1 MDLKTVLHVTAH
13 LGGGVGKVLS
23 GISSYASQT
32 NSSYQHKIILLEQP
46 EKQNFLLLCKQHGID
61 VHVALEPESLLRSF
75 EEADIV
81 QLEWW
86 HHPVLARLLAYFPS
100 APVRTVVWS
109 HISGCNYP
117 QLPVAF
123 LQKPDAFVFSSA
135 YSYENPLW
143 SEQERELARVQAA
156 MVNSSGGFEYIHPRE
171 ATVKN
176 HGFCIGYIGTQ
187 HFSKLHPAFVRYCQA
202 VGDIP
207 EVKFVLV
214 GDPANQEALAAQ
226 FAAAGMGKQT
236 EFVDYVDDVS
246 GQLARFD
253 VFGYILNPSHYG
265 TTENILLEAMAAGL
279 PVVCLRQCAEQFLI
293 EHNKTGLLVSSI
305 EEYAAAI
312 GYLYR
317 HSEERARLGE
327 NARQFVLTHFSVQQ
341 TVEKLNAVYDKVME
355 VNKKIQDFSAVFGTD
370 PFAWFLAGLPPAAKC
385 WVNKCLAEGQAVS
398 MEQAKA
404 ELGDLFYI
412 LYGETKSS
420 LRHYYKVYPD
430 DGRLQ
435 KLVAL
440 LGRV

>member
-23 GISSYASQT
+23 GICSYAAQT
-32 NSSYQHKIILLEQP
+32 MSCYQHKIILLEQP
-46 EKQNFLLLCKQHGID
+46 KKQNFLLLCKRHGIE
-61 VHVALEPESLLRSF
+61 VQVALEPETLLRSL

-86 HHPVLARLLAYFPS
+86 HHPVLARLLAFFPS
-100 APVRTVVWS
+100 VPVRTVVWS

-117 QLPVAF
+117 CLPFSF
-123 LQKPDAFVFSSA
+123 LQKPDAFVFSST

-143 SEQERELARVQAA
+143 SEKERELARVQAA

-176 HGFCIGYIGTQ
+176 QGFCIGYIGTQ

-214 GDPANQEALAAQ
+214 GDPTNQGALAAQ
-226 FAAAGMGKQT
+226 FSAAGMEMQT

-305 EEYAAAI
+305 EEYAEAI
-312 GYLYR
+312 DYLYR
-317 HSEERARLGE
+317 HLEERVRLGE
-327 NARQFVLTHFSVQQ
+327 NARQFVLAYFSVQK
-341 TVEKLNAVYDKVME
+341 TVEKLNLVYDKLME
-355 VNKKIQDFSAVFGTD
+355 ENKKEQDFSVVFGLE
-370 PFAWFLAGLPPAAKC
+370 PFLWFLRGLPPAAEC
-385 WVNKCLAEGQAVS
+385 WVNKCLAKGHPVS

-420 LRHYYKVYPD
+420 LRHYFKVYPD
-430 DGRLQ
+430 DRRLQ
-435 KLVAL
+435 KLVEL
-440 LGRV
+440 LGQV